1 MKPEQSQKNGWNNL
15 REKNPNEQILKNYIW
30 ENIKEITLLGGMELY
45 NKLANDI
52 ERSVIVEIADIE
64 KRMMKK

>member
-1 MKPEQSQKNGWNNL
+1 L

-52 ERSVIVEIADIE
+52 EKSVIVEIADIE
-64 KRMMKK
+64 KRMTKK